1 MTNRYIHNLSFAQG
15 WIELGDAT
23 EALRELNRIPSRAHN
38 LEVLQLRYLAFALG
52 EQWIEAAMVAEVASS
67 LYSTNPNPGLWK
79 AEAIFKRTGSAASA
93 CAFLRETAARFP
105 NVPAVEE
112 AIRFYSEM
120 GVTPRFEWL
129 QG

>member
-52 EQWIEAAMVAEVASS
+52 EQWIEEIDGLRLAAMHGDDTRRLNALITSGVHNIVFRGHSHER
-67 LYSTNPNPGLWK
+67 LDTQIGSTRVINPGAIGGK
-79 AEAIFKRTGSAASA
+79 KKEAI
-93 CAFLRETAARFP
+93 
-105 NVPAVEE
+105 
-112 AIRFYSEM
+112 
-120 GVTPRFEWL
+120 
-129 QG
+129 